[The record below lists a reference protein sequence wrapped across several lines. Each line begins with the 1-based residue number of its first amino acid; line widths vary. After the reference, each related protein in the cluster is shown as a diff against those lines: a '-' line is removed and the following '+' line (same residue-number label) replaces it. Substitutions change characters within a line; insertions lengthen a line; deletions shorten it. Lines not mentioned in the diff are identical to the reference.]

1 LYTVEFLIIHTA
13 RTTNMNWTL
22 QDDIYMDIANNN
34 KSTIRTLVQLL
45 NETYLH

>member
-1 LYTVEFLIIHTA
+1 
-13 RTTNMNWTL
+13 
-22 QDDIYMDIANNN
+22 MDIANNN